1 MSDHPIAFR
10 SPFNGGT
17 AWVSPETATPDF
29 LAAFEK
35 AGFVRLPDERDDDVG
50 LMVCNGPFPLP
61 AKPITQDDVIAE
73 RIRRDRLAEYVKRGP
88 GRPRK
93 QPLTTEG

>member
-35 AGFVRLPDERDDDVG
+35 AGFVRLPAGIDETHEHVDSSLWQKLSAAPAVVSASLDLSITTDV
-50 LMVCNGPFPLP
+50 P
-61 AKPITQDDVIAE
+61 
-73 RIRRDRLAEYVKRGP
+73 VKRGP